1 MEQKDRIQIRQADI
15 YDWDE
20 AVMLAWKTFLR
31 FEAKDYGE
39 EGIKS
44 FRDFLS
50 DSMLRR
56 MFLVGNYP
64 VFIAS
69 DGEKQVGMISLRDK
83 KHISLLFV
91 EENHHLQGIGRRLIA
106 CTENYI
112 REEYRLSEITVNA
125 APYALGFYH
134 RLGFKDMAPQLCKE
148 GILYTP
154 MLKKL

>member
-69 DGEKQVGMISLRDK
+69 DEEKQVGMISLRDK

-106 CTENYI
+106 RAEKYI
-112 REEYRLSEITVNA
+112 REEYGLSEITVNA